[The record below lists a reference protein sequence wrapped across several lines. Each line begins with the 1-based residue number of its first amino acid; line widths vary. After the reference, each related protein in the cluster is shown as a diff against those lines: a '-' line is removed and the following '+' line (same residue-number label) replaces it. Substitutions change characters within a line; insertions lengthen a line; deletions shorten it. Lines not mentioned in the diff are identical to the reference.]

1 MTAIANGSK
10 VTNAPYDADGVV
22 RVDPDELATAAG
34 CSLDEYALAR
44 MIASEEGG
52 SDTGT
57 KIAVAWATFNEA
69 DRRGTS
75 ISAMLL
81 HALNSDHS
89 GYFGTQKDLATGKS
103 DRYASTALDPHA
115 GDVQIA
121 QGVLGQTIPDPT
133 GGANQFDRPAGEKNP
148 DAIAASRLKTSEP
161 VTVASADP
169 GLRFWRV
176 RG

>member
-1 MTAIANGSK
+1 MTAIQNGSK
-10 VTNAPYDADGVV
+10 VTHAPYDADGVV
-22 RVDPDELATAAG
+22 RFDPEDLAAQAG
-34 CSLDEYALAR
+34 CDVDEYALAR
-44 MIASEEGG
+44 MIASEEGS

-57 KIAVAWATFNEA
+57 KIAVAWATVNEA
-69 DRRGTS
+69 DRRGVS

-81 HALNSDHS
+81 RAVNSDHS
-89 GYFGTQKDLATGKS
+89 GYFGTQKDLSTGKS

-121 QGVLGQTIPDPT
+121 QGVLGGSIPDPT
-133 GGANQFDRPAGEKNP
+133 SGANQFDRPAGESNP
-148 DAIAASRLKTSEP
+148 DAIAASRMKTSDP